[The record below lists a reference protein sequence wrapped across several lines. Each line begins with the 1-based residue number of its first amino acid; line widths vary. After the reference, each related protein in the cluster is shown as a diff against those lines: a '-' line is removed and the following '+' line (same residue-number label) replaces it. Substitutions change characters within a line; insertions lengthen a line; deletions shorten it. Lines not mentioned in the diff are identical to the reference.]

1 MQTRLMSLTEAIA
14 NVVVG
19 YALAVLTQVLVFPLF
34 GFEPSLSENLRIGL
48 VFTAL
53 SLARGYLIRRFFD
66 RLRFSP

>member
-48 VFTAL
+48 VFTGL
-53 SLARGYLIRRFFD
+53 SLARGYLIRRLFD
-66 RLRFSP
+66 RLRCSP